1 MFSSHQ
7 GDRMQTAQETAPP
20 VSRQASPPEM
30 GQRLILHGVSWGTY
44 KRLLADFQDSH
55 AAHFAYDRGV
65 LEIMV
70 LSAKHE
76 ELNRAIAL
84 LVEILALEMNINVR
98 NLGSTTFTRD
108 DLARGFEPDT
118 CFYIQN
124 AARVRGKEEINLE
137 VDPPPDLVVE
147 IDITHPSLDKLPIYA
162 AVGVLEVW
170 RYDGQQ
176 LTIFTL
182 EGEAYHTHEK
192 SVALPGLTSQVLSQF
207 IAESKT
213 LERLEWL
220 RRVQEWARKQMGDD
234 DSSR

>member
-1 MFSSHQ
+1 
-7 GDRMQTAQETAPP
+7 MQTAQETALP
-20 VSRQASPPEM
+20 VSRRASPPEA
-30 GQRLILHGVSWGTY
+30 GQRLILHGASWGTY
-44 KRLLADFQDSH
+44 ERLLADFQDSH
-55 AAHFAYDRGV
+55 AAHFTYDRGV

-76 ELNRAIAL
+76 ELNRAVAL

-98 NLGSTTFTRD
+98 NLGSTTFTRE

-182 EGEAYHTHEK
+182 EGEAYRTHEK
-192 SVALPGLTSQVLSQF
+192 SVALPGLTNQILSQF

-213 LERLEWL
+213 SERLEWL
-220 RRVQEWARKQMGDD
+220 RRVQEWARKQRGDD

>member
-1 MFSSHQ
+1 
-7 GDRMQTAQETAPP
+7 MQTAQETALP
-20 VSRQASPPEM
+20 VSGHVSPHETE
-30 GQRLILHGVSWGTY
+30 QRLILHGVSWETY

-55 AAHFAYDRGV
+55 AAHFAYDRGA
-65 LEIMV
+65 LEIIV

-76 ELNRAIAL
+76 EPNRTIAL

-98 NLGSTTFTRD
+98 NLGSTTFTRE

-124 AARVRGKEEINLE
+124 VARVRGKEEIDLE

-162 AVGVLEVW
+162 AVDVPEVW
-170 RYDGQQ
+170 RYDGQH

-182 EGEAYHTHEK
+182 EGETYRMSEE

-207 IAESKT
+207 VAESKT
-213 LERLEWL
+213 VERLEWL
-220 RRVQEWARKQMGDD
+220 RRVQEWARQQKD
-234 DSSR
+234 